1 MPIRRIEMATVFV
14 RLQGNMGVDPDIDDI
29 DLGTFDSLDAAK
41 RSVEEDEEENI
52 VWKDTSDGGAY
63 AELQDGEEILITP
76 TSLRY

>member
-1 MPIRRIEMATVFV
+1 MATVFV

-52 VWKDTSDGGAY
+52 VWKDTSDSGAY
-63 AELQDGEEILITP
+63 AKLQDGEEILITR